1 MNSFWIHI
9 IHQAVF
15 GGIAS
20 AGFGILF
27 NCSPRTILHCL
38 ASGAMA
44 LAIRTACQSANLNLP
59 ESAFFAALAVAT
71 AARVFQPFQETRG
84 SIIALVGTIP
94 MVPGSTAAKGLTNLF
109 ALLQARPGDEIAA
122 ATNGMRNLLEVTLT
136 LAAIGTAL
144 AIPQSIYPEASP
156 KAKPLRQ
163 KSSSP

>member
-15 GGIAS
+15 GGFAA

-27 NCSPRTILHCL
+27 NCPPRLILHCFG
-38 ASGAMA
+38 SGAVA
-44 LAIRTACQSANLNLP
+44 LAIRTACQAADLNLP

-71 AARVFQPFQETRG
+71 VERLLQPFQLTRG
-84 SIIALVGTIP
+84 SIIALVGCIP
-94 MVPGSTAAKGLTNLF
+94 MIPGSMAAKGLMNLF
-109 ALLQARPGDEIAA
+109 TLLHARPGEEIAA

-144 AIPQSIYPEASP
+144 AIPQLIYPE
-156 KAKPLRQ
+156 K
-163 KSSSP
+163 KSVLS

>member
-27 NCSPRTILHCL
+27 NCSPRTILHCM

-59 ESAFFAALAVAT
+59 DSAFFAALSVA
-71 AARVFQPFQETRG
+71 AAERVLQPFQETRG
-84 SIIALVGTIP
+84 SIIALVGCSP
-94 MVPGSTAAKGLTNLF
+94 MVPGSMAAKGVTNLF
-109 ALLQARPGDEIAA
+109 TLLQARPGEEIAA
-122 ATNGMRNLLEVTLT
+122 ATNGMRNLVEVTLT

-144 AIPQSIYPEASP
+144 AIPQRIYPEKDASG
-156 KAKPLRQ
+156 KTKTLR
-163 KSSSP
+163 

>member
-1 MNSFWIHI
+1 MNNFWIHI

-27 NCSPRTILHCL
+27 NCSPRTILHCT

-59 ESAFFAALAVAT
+59 ESSFFAALSVA
-71 AARVFQPFQETRG
+71 AAERVLQPFQETRG
-84 SIIALVGTIP
+84 SIIALVGCIP
-94 MVPGSTAAKGLTNLF
+94 MVPGSLAAKGLTNLF
-109 ALLQARPGDEIAA
+109 TLLQARPGEEIAA

-144 AIPQSIYPEASP
+144 AIPQLIYRGKEASG
-156 KAKPLRQ
+156 KTKTLR
-163 KSSSP
+163 

>member
-1 MNSFWIHI
+1 MNSFWIHL

-59 ESAFFAALAVAT
+59 ESAFFAALSVA
-71 AARVFQPFQETRG
+71 AAERVLQPFQQTRG
-84 SIIALVGTIP
+84 SIIALVGCIP

-109 ALLQARPGDEIAA
+109 TLLQARPTEEIAA

-136 LAAIGTAL
+136 L
-144 AIPQSIYPEASP
+144 
-156 KAKPLRQ
+156 KPAGSDTELESRGVVL
-163 KSSSP
+163 KH

>member
-59 ESAFFAALAVAT
+59 ESAFFAALSVA
-71 AARVFQPFQETRG
+71 AAERVLQPFQETRG
-84 SIIALVGTIP
+84 SIIALVGCIP
-94 MVPGSTAAKGLTNLF
+94 MVPGSLAAKGLTNLF
-109 ALLQARPGDEIAA
+109 TLLQARPGEEIAA
-122 ATNGMRNLLEVTLT
+122 ATNGMRNLLEVILT

-144 AIPQSIYPEASP
+144 AIPQLIYPEKQAE
-156 KAKPLRQ
+156 
-163 KSSSP
+163 

>member
-9 IHQAVF
+9 MHQAAF

-27 NCSPRTILHCL
+27 NCPPRIIVHCFG
-38 ASGAMA
+38 SGAVA
-44 LAIRTACQSANLNLP
+44 LAIRTGCQSANLNLP
-59 ESAFFAALAVAT
+59 ESAFFAALVVAT
-71 AARVFQPFQETRG
+71 AERVLQPFQETRG
-84 SIIALVGTIP
+84 SIIALVGAIA

-109 ALLQARPGDEIAA
+109 ALLQARPGEEIAT

-144 AIPQSIYPEASP
+144 AIPQLSYPEKKVSP
-156 KAKPLRQ
+156 KTKT
-163 KSSSP
+163 